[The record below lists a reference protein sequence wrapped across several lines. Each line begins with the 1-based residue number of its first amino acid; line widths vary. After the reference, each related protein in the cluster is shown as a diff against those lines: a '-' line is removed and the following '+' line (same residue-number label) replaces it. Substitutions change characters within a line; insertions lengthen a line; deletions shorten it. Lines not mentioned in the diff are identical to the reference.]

1 MDKIIE
7 ESVRRLIKTL
17 EADQSP
23 EDRKDTTD
31 QTLNLATI
39 NMKVDRDP
47 RDLEEI
53 SLLEEEDS
61 GNLRANQDSS
71 GVEVKMNETN
81 RSKGGFHLWKKKW
94 TK

>member
-1 MDKIIE
+1 MVKIIE

-17 EADQSP
+17 EADRSP

-61 GNLRANQDSS
+61 DNLRANQDSS
-71 GVEVKMNETN
+71 GVEVKMSETN
-81 RSKGGFHLWKKKW
+81 QFKEGFHLWKKKL

>member
-1 MDKIIE
+1 MVKIIE

-17 EADQSP
+17 EADRSP
-23 EDRKDTTD
+23 EDRRDTTD
-31 QTLNLATI
+31 QTLNPATI

-53 SLLEEEDS
+53 NLLEEEDS

-81 RSKGGFHLWKKKW
+81 QFKEGFHPWKKKL